1 MPSSRCR
8 KTLTADDLVTGGD
21 VLPGFQV
28 PIREL
33 FPAD

>member
-8 KTLTADDLVTGGD
+8 KMLTADDLLAGGD

-28 PIREL
+28 SIREL
-33 FPAD
+33 FPSD